1 MQKIEGKKA
10 LLEFISGFSM
20 NFWYLLKKVQRQLKL
35 SLESL
40 PPMMN
45 IPNPFGR
52 WASEEKN
59 RKRCV

>member
-52 WASEEKN
+52 
-59 RKRCV
+59 